1 MFSSCSPEG
10 EPMKLTTFAQS
21 MNDLSLIKDQG
32 LDEVILGHQNFSRY
46 GKLKTEEYLAFSK
59 RAKELGLKV
68 IFEWDI
74 LMTENTFEKLAQ
86 EILPLLDDF
95 DSLRVQDPGALE
107 WGFKNTTKPLQFI
120 AENGN
125 HNLPG
130 LEGWIEHVQG
140 RMERIA
146 LSIELPKNK
155 IEEYCHTL
163 KVPCELLGLGRILLF
178 YTPRQLLSP
187 LTEDKFSYHE
197 EISAV
202 GESEESPHKG
212 FPIVENRH
220 GTFMFH
226 IKDFCL
232 VDFAQDLKA
241 LGLGYFRID
250 LRFSDF
256 AQLKEVKAL
265 VENFNENN
273 YLAFKEQYPQD
284 LMRGFYLVNKTD
296 ILFPKLKNHRLQSR
310 EGDYI
315 GEVLE
320 AEKGSHLAIF
330 VKNAKGLR
338 KSDKLK
344 IIHPKGE
351 IFEALIYSLRNLS
364 LEEVDYIEP
373 NKTALIQFVGGVWVK
388 SHVFFQNHQEIK

>member
-1 MFSSCSPEG
+1 
-10 EPMKLTTFAQS
+10 MKLTTFAQNL
-21 MNDLSLIKDQG
+21 NDLNLIKDQG
-32 LDEVILGHQNFSRY
+32 LNEVILGHQNFSRF
-46 GKLKTEEYLAFSK
+46 GKLKTEEFFAFSK

-74 LMTENTFEKLAQ
+74 LMTENTFEKLTL
-86 EILPLLDDF
+86 EIIPFIDSF

-107 WGFKNTTKPLQFI
+107 WGFKNTRKPLQFI

-125 HNLPG
+125 HNLVG
-130 LEGWIEHVQG
+130 LQGWIEHVQG

-155 IEEYCHTL
+155 IEEYCKLLT
-163 KVPCELLGLGRILLF
+163 VPCELLGIGRILLF
-178 YTPRQLLSP
+178 YTPRQLLTP
-187 LTEDKFSYHE
+187 LAEDKFSYHE

-232 VDFAQDLKA
+232 VDYAAELKA
-241 LGLGYFRID
+241 LGLSYFRID
-250 LRFSDF
+250 LRYSEFS
-256 AQLKEVKAL
+256 QLKEVKAL
-265 VENFNENN
+265 TENFDETL
-273 YLAFKEQYPQD
+273 YGEFKEKYPQD

-296 ILFPKLKNHRLQSR
+296 VLFPKLKNHRLQSR

-330 VKNAKGLR
+330 VKNSKGLR

-351 IFEALIYSLRNLS
+351 IFEAMIYSLRNLS
-364 LEEVDYIEP
+364 LEEVEYIGP
-373 NKTALIQFVGGVWVK
+373 QKTALIQFVGGVWVK
-388 SHVFFQNHQEIK
+388 SHVFYQNI